1 MQIQYF
7 GRFFDVREDEKIS
20 YTIQVQDLAD
30 VSTVNSSVTT
40 SFKLPKTLSN
50 LEAMKY
56 LSVPSDTSNIPYIKN
71 DAKLYDQG
79 TILINNGWLK
89 VISTDAENFNVN
101 IENGIVDFFKTIE
114 NRTIGKDL
122 DLSDVNHS
130 KDLVTVVDSFERDDY
145 TYIVA
150 DYNGMNT
157 YKVSGVEYINSD
169 YLVPSL
175 NNKYIWDK
183 IFEFAGYTYSGS
195 VFNLDEFTNLWMT
208 YPKAPPTDISDEDY
222 PEPVL
227 RFQSTS
233 TSPIISYNGDD
244 DGIIRITLQNIF
256 VDGMTYDNGVLTAE
270 TSGTYKFRSFGMSI
284 NTHYAEYA
292 VHDQWDMPVGSYR
305 YKERLRYG
313 YILNGQEFRPD
324 FDGVHEFDLPLRV
337 GDQVSFFLWWN
348 IDGILGMTIPN
359 TNYTVAFFDKI
370 VFPNYDFRVLQLSQS
385 IIDFGSQLLDFS
397 IVDYFKEI
405 LIRFAL
411 TPFIDNETRHINFL
425 TLDERLQG
433 NKVIDWSDKYIERE
447 NESYTYSS
455 YAIKNWFRHKYNDEN
470 ATFNDGSLT
479 VNNVN
484 LELEKTIWSSKI
496 YSYNKE
502 ITSWYSNELQNN
514 SFPIWNREV
523 KEIIDNDT
531 NTREFEVKY
540 KGLENRYYF
549 IRRKFSTNTL
559 NIGSQL
565 LRSQTTSSLTA
576 IADTRNLSYVEMIT
590 NYYSNF
596 SRIMSDTRIHD
607 INVYLD
613 VNDLLE
619 LDLEALYYFS
629 QENQYYILNRITVD
643 LESRIGKGEFLRVKY
658 R

>member
-56 LSVPSDTSNIPYIKN
+56 LSIPSDTSNIPYIKN
-71 DAKLYDQG
+71 DVKLYDQG

-89 VISTDAENFNVN
+89 VISTDSENFNVN

-114 NRTIGKDL
+114 NKTIGKDL

-195 VFNLDEFTNLWMT
+195 VFELDEFTNLWMT

-222 PEPVL
+222 PEPVR
-227 RFQSTS
+227 RFETS
-233 TSPIISYNGDD
+233 SSNPIFNYNWNVD
-244 DGIIRITLQNIF
+244 DGVVNFTLENIF
-256 VDGMTYDNGVLTAE
+256 TDEVTFLNNEITIE
-270 TSGTYKFRSFGMSI
+270 KSGTYHLRSF
-284 NTHYAEYA
+284 
-292 VHDQWDMPVGSYR
+292 
-305 YKERLRYG
+305 
-313 YILNGQEFRPD
+313 D
-324 FDGVHEFDLPLRV
+324 FDGYASFMRLNQWEEPTGQWYRVKLQLGYFLNGVEFRTGEIGNLGLQEIQLMLRAGDTLRLFLYFDPFIIGTSIPYSNHTV
-337 GDQVSFFLWWN
+337 GQLQDVSLDYYNFRLFQVSQ
-348 IDGILGMTIPN
+348 TI
-359 TNYTVAFFDKI
+359 V
-370 VFPNYDFRVLQLSQS
+370 
-385 IIDFGSQLLDFS
+385 DFGNELLDFS

-433 NKVIDWSDKYIERE
+433 SKVIDWTDKYIERE

-470 ATFNDGSLT
+470 ATFNDGALN

-502 ITSWYSNELQNN
+502 ITSWYSDELQNN

-565 LRSQTTSSLTA
+565 LRSETTSSLTA
-576 IADTRNLSYVEMIT
+576 IADTRNLSYIEMTT

-643 LESRIGKGEFLRVKY
+643 LETRIGKGEFLRVKY